1 MTAIEE
7 SLTGSRLGIVVGPDA
22 VVCLDLVLDD
32 VGVGYHHVRVRQG
45 GARVMIDLVDLADGY
60 RIVEVLRQHFGAE
73 LREATIYHDGN
84 RTRVVC
90 NPSPVVLS
98 APWVE
103 LWRSPP
109 R

>member
-1 MTAIEE
+1 MTAIEGAQ
-7 SLTGSRLGIVVGPDA
+7 TGSRLGIVVSSDA

-32 VGVGYHHVRVRQG
+32 AGVDYHHVRVRQG
-45 GARVMIDLVDLADGY
+45 GARVFIDLVDRADGY
-60 RIVEVLRQHFGAE
+60 RIVDVLRQYLGAE
-73 LREATIYHDGN
+73 LREATIHHDGN

-90 NPSPVVLS
+90 NPTEVLLI

-103 LWRSPP
+103 PWRSPV